1 MKVIKRN
8 GDEVPM
14 LFDKVTA
21 RLRKLCEAGPHGA
34 KLDVQPDRVAQ
45 KVFSNMYDGINT
57 SAVDSLSADVA
68 IDLMTENPDYET
80 LATRVAVSDMHKTS
94 PMCFSDCAVSLHTR
108 GYVSDHFMKCLC
120 LDLDAEIDHS
130 RDYTFGYFGLRTL
143 QKGYLFPGETPQY
156 MLMRVALGIHGDDY
170 PRVRE
175 TYQLMSQKFFTHA
188 TPTLFN
194 AGTPKPHISS

>member
-21 RLRKLCEAGPHGA
+21 RLRKLCDAGTHGP

-80 LATRVAVSDMHKTS
+80 LATRVAVSDLHKTS
-94 PMCFSDCAVSLHTR
+94 PLCFSTCALALHAK
-108 GYVSDHFMKCLC
+108 GYVSDQFIKCVL

-143 QKGYLFPGETPQY
+143 QKGYLFPGETPQIG
-156 MLMRVALGIHGDDY
+156 RAHV
-170 PRVRE
+170 
-175 TYQLMSQKFFTHA
+175 
-188 TPTLFN
+188 
-194 AGTPKPHISS
+194 